1 MAVPLL
7 VAACRVVMDTF
18 FHPDDHFP
26 TLAALK
32 THLPSSAML
41 MSLIFIKFKQENFLK
56 IFPVLKLKKQNK
68 AHVCITFY
76 VFLGMEI

>member
-1 MAVPLL
+1 MVVPLL

-26 TLAALK
+26 T
-32 THLPSSAML
+32 HLLL
-41 MSLIFIKFKQENFLK
+41 MSLIFIKFNQEIFLK

-68 AHVCITFY
+68 AHVGITSY

>member
-32 THLPSSAML
+32 PTFQAQLLL

-56 IFPVLKLKKQNK
+56 TFPVLKLKKQNK